1 MSAKTLIKSTKK
13 KEYVVESTP
22 DNAQEQTLKPKD
34 LNGAILTND
43 EIKALSES
51 QDNDSDIF
59 DGIEDINVDN
69 SKRSADD
76 ESEEVG
82 LGFFGRKAETTV
94 IASDSEEAEDAS
106 PRGDD
111 PVKFYLK
118 DMSGQ
123 TLLTRE
129 REVEVAKNIEEGR
142 KRRIVYLFHSPLAVR
157 TIMKWHE
164 DLTHDNISLRSIIDL
179 DSRYSEEF
187 QKGDFSSSEKDYKM
201 TESYEEDTEDSED
214 DNFENASIL
223 RIESELRPKV
233 IEALGNAA
241 QLSKSIL
248 KLQQEKLDLALQNQK
263 FDKKSQQNYEDLVS
277 QLSDII
283 LELKLNEIN
292 IEKLINELH
301 EVHQNLINLENDFVK
316 LSSENGVDKLFL
328 LKHYI
333 DHELEQDWINK
344 LESNSKYKSFT
355 EKQEFSDFTQEL
367 RATARKLGIDI
378 TSFKKLVMEVQKAE
392 RIMRKSKG
400 EMIEAN
406 LRLVISIAKKYAN
419 RGLQFLDLI
428 QEGNIGLMKAVD
440 KFEYRRGYKFSTY
453 ATWWIRQAIT
463 RAIADQAR
471 TIRIPVHMIE
481 TINKILRTSRQIMH
495 EIGREP
501 TPEEIAEKIVM
512 PIEKVRKVL
521 KIAKEPMSLES
532 PIGSEGDE
540 SGTLGDFIADKNAT
554 QPIDAAIKA
563 NLKEITTRALASLTP
578 REERVLRMRLGI
590 GMNTDHTLEEV
601 GETFSV
607 TRERIRQIE
616 AKALRRLRKR
626 SKSENLKTFED

>member
-419 RGLQFLDLI
+419 IFLI
-428 QEGNIGLMKAVD
+428 QLGLA
-440 KFEYRRGYKFSTY
+440 
-453 ATWWIRQAIT
+453 
-463 RAIADQAR
+463 
-471 TIRIPVHMIE
+471 
-481 TINKILRTSRQIMH
+481 
-495 EIGREP
+495 
-501 TPEEIAEKIVM
+501 
-512 PIEKVRKVL
+512 
-521 KIAKEPMSLES
+521 
-532 PIGSEGDE
+532 
-540 SGTLGDFIADKNAT
+540 
-554 QPIDAAIKA
+554 
-563 NLKEITTRALASLTP
+563 
-578 REERVLRMRLGI
+578 
-590 GMNTDHTLEEV
+590 
-601 GETFSV
+601 
-607 TRERIRQIE
+607 
-616 AKALRRLRKR
+616 
-626 SKSENLKTFED
+626 